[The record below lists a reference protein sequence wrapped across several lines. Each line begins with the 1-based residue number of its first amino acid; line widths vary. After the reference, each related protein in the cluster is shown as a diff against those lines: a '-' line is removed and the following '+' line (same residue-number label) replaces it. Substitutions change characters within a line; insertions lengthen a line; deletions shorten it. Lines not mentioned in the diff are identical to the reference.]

1 MGGWVGARDGC
12 AVAPATTVTLLD
24 ARYPSAAML
33 ALHQKALVA
42 AIVVAMNLFVFI
54 FFSWLV
60 VIPAIPSALFL
71 AAVFRR

>member
-1 MGGWVGARDGC
+1 
-12 AVAPATTVTLLD
+12 
-24 ARYPSAAML
+24 ML